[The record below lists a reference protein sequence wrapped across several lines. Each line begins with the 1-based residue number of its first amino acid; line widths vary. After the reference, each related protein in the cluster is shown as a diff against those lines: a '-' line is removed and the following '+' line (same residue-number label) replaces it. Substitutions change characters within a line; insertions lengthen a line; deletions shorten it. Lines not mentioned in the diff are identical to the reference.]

1 MGQIENF
8 DNFIGLVCVF
18 PSYGIGFVANT
29 SHSTSYYKIQRVE
42 EISVRFGGIPYIRF
56 QTQSTP
62 MRIVELLG
70 AWTIVNDETFANS

>member
-1 MGQIENF
+1 MSQIEDF

-18 PSYGIGFVANT
+18 PSYQMGLIANL
-29 SHSTSYYKIQRVE
+29 SNSTSYYIIQRVE